1 MTNPNPLTPLLI
13 DLATARAEEQAAKAS
28 TALLAK
34 EDIVQTYLGTVAE
47 TRTARQNN
55 RAAYQQLAETAV
67 SLYDGQNKELHPCI
81 NMAHFRTAHIMRH
94 DVALLW
100 LLCNATD
107 TVDLLNTKRMT
118 NAVEMLGKAMQ
129 VALRRRQALAIVEEI
144 FSDVEGNPIDVIT
157 FARPTQIPKPRIARD
172 LSDYAPGGTAHAAWQ
187 LEQAL
192 QEDPAIAELQTN
204 GQPTIFQS
212 SSNEVLLEQPK
223 VAQKTKEP
231 LSK

>member
-1 MTNPNPLTPLLI
+1 MTNQNPLTPLLI
-13 DLATARAEEQAAKAS
+13 DLATARAEEQSAKAS
-28 TALLAK
+28 TAFLAQ
-34 EDIVQTYLGTVAE
+34 EEVVQTYLGTIAE
-47 TRTARQNN
+47 ARTARQNN

-81 NMAHFRTAHIMRH
+81 NMAHFRAANIMRH

-118 NAVEMLGKAMQ
+118 GAVETLGKVIQ
-129 VALRRRQALAIVEEI
+129 ITLRHRQALAIVEEI
-144 FSDVEGNPIDVIT
+144 FSDEEGSPLDAIT
-157 FARPTQIPKPRIARD
+157 FAAPTQIPKPRIARD

-192 QEDPAIAELQTN
+192 QEY
-204 GQPTIFQS
+204 PTITEPQA
-212 SSNEVLLEQPK
+212 NGHPVLDEILLERP
-223 VAQKTKEP
+223 
-231 LSK
+231 